1 MHLSREFS
9 FIIIWNQI
17 SIENLF
23 IAIFFYHIILNKHV
37 HNLIGEL
44 ETSALPAVFN
54 KKTFYDDID
63 FDVIFPQYSY
73 FMMRLQFLIE
83 SKIDKIT
90 TKK

>member
-1 MHLSREFS
+1 M
-9 FIIIWNQI
+9 
-17 SIENLF
+17 
-23 IAIFFYHIILNKHV
+23 

-44 ETSALPAVFN
+44 ETSALAAVFN